1 MEYKMKCNVC
11 GKYFCFTDED
21 LSQARSDATVNLLSG
36 VGQIASAFAG
46 SSLNFLA
53 NKSMEKD
60 LRDFTKCPFCGSKDI
75 IPDYAEEN
83 TAITNIE
90 IKKLESDDKKV
101 ITGPSVRKNVEI
113 NPNATVESLLKRTQL
128 FLEEG
133 DWDTADAYCENILD
147 ADPTNSAAYIFK
159 TMVDLKVNIPS
170 ELFEHAT
177 ELVDNANYSKAIRF
191 ADDKIKPKLY
201 NLIAAAAEKKKNEK
215 NEKAERIR
223 VENERWEAERKAL
236 QEPIDVLNAQKAPLI
251 ERLDTIATRYKEE
264 IASLNKTIS
273 DYSDKKKNLGLF
285 AGKQKKE
292 IDSLIQQVYT
302 QIARAEKEQE
312 EACMPIN
319 DSIREIDD
327 RLSIETQK
335 YNAAEQK
342 HFSNLP
348 LTVNV
353 SSLHVGDIYKFG
365 RYQQDNSSKDAIAWR
380 VISISGHYATLASDK
395 IIDAKRFNDK
405 NDTSWAESELRTWLN
420 ESFYNEAFNNEEKQ
434 YIASIKFEAAQE
446 EINAVVKVIPEIK
459 EAIAHCTSRGLFNRV
474 RELRDS
480 LALWEGRAEKMKNN
494 GVCSNIVEDKV
505 SLLTVEEYEKYSKY
519 YPRPDWMKI
528 DDNTLIS
535 QYADFGFINVTEY
548 AYSNGFYKD
557 LIEKEKIK
565 KGEPVRGIWLKTL
578 SIDYNKNIRGPYID
592 WIDCG
597 DAYALEG
604 VVPVICISDMI
615 NE

>member
-1 MEYKMKCNVC
+1 MKCNVC

-46 SSLNFLA
+46 SSLNYLA

-83 TAITNIE
+83 SAITDIE

-101 ITGPSVRKNVEI
+101 ITGPSVRKNIEI

-133 DWDTADAYCENILD
+133 DWDTADVYCENILD

-191 ADDKIKPKLY
+191 ADDKTKPKLY
-201 NLIAAAAEKKKNEK
+201 NVIAAVAEKKKNEK
-215 NEKAERIR
+215 NEKTEKIR

-236 QEPIDVLNAQKAPLI
+236 QEPIDALNAQKAPLI
-251 ERLDTIATRYKEE
+251 ERLDAIVIQYKEK
-264 IASLNKTIS
+264 IASLNDTIS
-273 DYSDKKKNLGLF
+273 DYTDKKNNLGLF

-292 IDSLIQQVYT
+292 IDSLIQQVYA
-302 QIARAEKEQE
+302 QISRAEKEQE
-312 EACMPIN
+312 EACMPLN

-327 RLSIETQK
+327 RLSIEIQK

-348 LTVNV
+348 LTVDV

-365 RYQQDNSSKDAIAWR
+365 RYQQNNSSKDAIAWR

-420 ESFYNEAFNNEEKQ
+420 ESFYNEAFNDEEKQ
-434 YIASIKFEAAQE
+434 YIVGIKFETAQD
-446 EINAVVKVIPEIK
+446 EIDAMVRVINDIK
-459 EAIAHCTSRGLFNRV
+459 KAIAHCTSRGLSNRV

-480 LALWEGRAEKMKNN
+480 LALWEGRAQKMKNN
-494 GVCSNIVEDKV
+494 GVCSNVIEDKV
-505 SLLTVEEYEKYSKY
+505 SLLTVEEYEKYKKY
-519 YPRPDWMKI
+519 YQRPDDMII
-528 DDNTLIS
+528 DDNTLLM

-548 AYSNGFYKD
+548 AYTKGFHKN
-557 LIEKEKIK
+557 LIEENLIK
-565 KGEPVRGIWLKTL
+565 KGEPVHGIWLKTL
-578 SIDYNKNIRGPYID
+578 HIDFNKNIRCPQLD
-592 WIDCG
+592 WNPDG
-597 DAYALEG
+597 DVSKLYG
-604 VVPVICISDMI
+604 VVPVICITDMI

>member
-1 MEYKMKCNVC
+1 MKCNVC

-46 SSLNFLA
+46 SSLNYLA

-83 TAITNIE
+83 SAITDIE

-113 NPNATVESLLKRTQL
+113 NPN
-128 FLEEG
+128 
-133 DWDTADAYCENILD
+133 
-147 ADPTNSAAYIFK
+147 DPTNSAAYIFK

-191 ADDKIKPKLY
+191 ADDKTKSKLY
-201 NLIAAAAEKKKNEK
+201 NVIAAVAEKKKNEK
-215 NEKAERIR
+215 NEKAEKIR

-236 QEPIDVLNAQKAPLI
+236 QEPIDALNAQKAPLI
-251 ERLDTIATRYKEE
+251 ERLDAIVIQYKEK
-264 IASLNKTIS
+264 IASLNDTIS
-273 DYSDKKKNLGLF
+273 DYTDKKNNLGLF

-292 IDSLIQQVYT
+292 IDSLIQQVYA
-302 QIARAEKEQE
+302 QISRAEKDQE
-312 EACMPIN
+312 EACMPLN

-327 RLSIETQK
+327 RLSIEIQK

-348 LTVNV
+348 LTVDV
-353 SSLHVGDIYKFG
+353 SSIHVGDIYKFG
-365 RYQQDNSSKDAIAWR
+365 RYQQNNGSKDAIAWR

-405 NDTSWAESELRTWLN
+405 KDTSWAESELRTWLN
-420 ESFYNEAFNNEEKQ
+420 ETFYNEAFNDEEKQ
-434 YIASIKFEAAQE
+434 YIENIKFEAAQD
-446 EINAVVKVIPEIK
+446 EINAYAGVIHK
-459 EAIAHCTSRGLFNRV
+459 LKNMIAFYTQKGSSESVSN
-474 RELRDS
+474 LRM
-480 LALWEGRAEKMKNN
+480 ALGIYEDRIEKMKAN
-494 GVCSNIVEDKV
+494 GVCSNVIEDKV
-505 SLLTVEEYEKYSKY
+505 SLLTEEEYENYKKY
-519 YPRPDWMKI
+519 YPRPDYMVD
-528 DDNTLIS
+528 DDNTLVFLLS
-535 QYADFGFINVTEY
+535 DFGFIYATEY
-548 AYSNGFYKD
+548 AYANGFHKD
-557 LIEKEKIK
+557 FLEENKIK
-565 KGEPVRGIWLKTL
+565 RENPVRSIWLKNIDINWGESERCPKTDYDERFL
-578 SIDYNKNIRGPYID
+578 IKLLGDPLAASIFT
-592 WIDCG
+592 C
-597 DAYALEG
+597 YADVSEIKG
-604 VVPVICISDMI
+604 VVPVICITDMI
-615 NE
+615 K